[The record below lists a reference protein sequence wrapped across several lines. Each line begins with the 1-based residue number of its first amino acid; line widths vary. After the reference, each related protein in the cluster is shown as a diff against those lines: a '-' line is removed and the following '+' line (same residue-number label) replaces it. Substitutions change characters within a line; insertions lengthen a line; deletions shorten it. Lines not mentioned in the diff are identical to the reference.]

1 MLLDRSRKLE
11 SDLENL
17 ERTNQEL
24 ELELSK
30 SQHDNSWL
38 KEIISNK
45 NSYNSELEEANS
57 TLETILSKQKSS
69 LFKAENLIKKLNQEL
84 LSRNEKIQDLEKKL
98 KNKRRLSNDID
109 QTKILHPN
117 FILTRTRF
125 DSTCSDSDVQVRSS
139 RSLSHDHLEKAHERD
154 MIEILD
160 KQYFNDLSE
169 KQQVI
174 NSLRVQLNEVRSELI
189 AEKSAERI
197 ISKPH
202 DLEKTLV
209 EEFQKIEIDQKDSEQ
224 KSFAYDKLVSRF
236 EKVLDSIEEEK
247 VKMPL
252 SSRSC
257 MSFQSEDAKESS
269 TSESLGEIKEFQ
281 NRVDENNNASWF
293 IKIIY
298 DF

>member
-11 SDLENL
+11 SDLESL